1 MKGGGGWG
9 GGGGGLGLGLKSQR
23 RWRGLV
29 IGVLGLVI
37 LSMLVPLAFLLGLHN
52 GFRPAPPGYLPEQQT
67 SASNGFGE
75 LDHDHVR
82 NTWNESEVMH
92 LSHTIRPYLQISFGC
107 CTISFLK
114 TCSWGINLAMY
125 VNLLENWDLLFQR
138 FMHNALMD
146 VLRDFTNEAKNKTI
160 GRGSVNDS
168 QPKEVPPR
176 GSLQSP
182 PSANNTKVGAVIEV
196 PLYTK
201 DVHDVG
207 KLCEFKF
214 GSYCL
219 WRKEHRED
227 MKDSMVKKL
236 KDQLFV
242 ARAYYPSIAKL
253 PRQDKLSREL
263 KQNIQ
268 ELERVLSES
277 STDGDLPPQI
287 AKKLQMMEA
296 AIAKAK
302 SFIVDCNNVDKKLRQ
317 IYDMT
322 EDEANFHMKQSAF
335 LYQLAVQTMP
345 KSLHCLS
352 MRLTVEYFGSPLNDT
367 ELSLAQKYLDPTL
380 HHYVI
385 FSNNVLA
392 SSVVINSTV
401 MHAKES
407 RNQVFHVLTDGQ
419 NYFAMKLW
427 FLRNTYKEATV
438 QVLNIEHLKLESH
451 IKATPLYLSLPEE
464 FRVSFLNVDS
474 PPMAPIR
481 TEYISIFSHS
491 HYLLPEIFQNLKKV
505 VVLDDDVIVQQDL
518 SALWSLNME
527 GKVNGAVQFCSLKLG
542 QLKKYLG
549 ENSYDKKSCAWMS
562 GLNVIDLDRWREL
575 DLTETYRKLMH
586 ELTMHEGSSEA
597 VALHA
602 SLLSFQDLIY
612 ALDGTW
618 LLSGLG
624 HDYGIDIQAISKAA
638 VLHYN
643 GNMKPWLELGIPK
656 YRGYWKKY
664 LNRGDQFL
672 SQCNVNS

>member
-1 MKGGGGWG
+1 MKGGG

-52 GFRPAPPGYLPEQQT
+52 GFRPAPPGYLSEQQT

-75 LDHDHVR
+75 FDHYHVR
-82 NTWNESEVMH
+82 NTWNESEGDQSIHVRE
-92 LSHTIRPYLQISFGC
+92 LIRKLGPTLP
-107 CTISFLK
+107 K
-114 TCSWGINLAMY
+114 
-125 VNLLENWDLLFQR
+125 
-138 FMHNALMD
+138 D
-146 VLRDFTNEAKNKTI
+146 VLRDFTNEAKYKTI
-160 GRGSVNDS
+160 DRDSVNDS
-168 QPKEVPPR
+168 QPKEGFIVPPHNF
-176 GSLQSP
+176 LQSP
-182 PSANNTKVGAVIEV
+182 PSANNTKVGAAIEV

-214 GSYCL
+214 GSYCR

-227 MKDSMVKKL
+227 LKDSMVKKL

-253 PRQDKLSREL
+253 PRQDKLSHEL
-263 KQNIQ
+263 RQNIQ

-287 AKKLQMMEA
+287 AKKLQLMEA

-302 SFIVDCNNVDKKLRQ
+302 SFLVDCNNVDKKLRQ

-367 ELSLAQKYLDPTL
+367 ERSLAEKYIDPTL

-385 FSNNVLA
+385 FSHNVLA

-438 QVLNIEHLKLESH
+438 QVLNIEHLKLDSH

-505 VVLDDDVIVQQDL
+505 VVLDDDVIVQKDL

-527 GKVNGAVQFCSLKLG
+527 GKVNGAVQFCSLRLG

-586 ELTMHEGSSEA
+586 ELAMHEGSSEA

-656 YRGYWKKY
+656 YRRYWKKY
-664 LNRGDQFL
+664 LSREDQFL

>member
-1 MKGGGGWG
+1 MKGGGGWGGG

-52 GFRPAPPGYLPEQQT
+52 GFRPAPPGYLSEQQT

-75 LDHDHVR
+75 FDHYHVR
-82 NTWNESEVMH
+82 NTWNESEGDQSIH
-92 LSHTIRPYLQISFGC
+92 
-107 CTISFLK
+107 
-114 TCSWGINLAMY
+114 
-125 VNLLENWDLLFQR
+125 
-138 FMHNALMD
+138 D
-146 VLRDFTNEAKNKTI
+146 VLRDFTNEAKYKTI
-160 GRGSVNDS
+160 DRDSVNDS
-168 QPKEVPPR
+168 QPKEGFIVPPHNF
-176 GSLQSP
+176 LQSP
-182 PSANNTKVGAVIEV
+182 PSANNTKVGAAIEV

-214 GSYCL
+214 GSYCR

-227 MKDSMVKKL
+227 LKDSMVKKL

-253 PRQDKLSREL
+253 PRQDKLSHEL
-263 KQNIQ
+263 RQNIQ

-287 AKKLQMMEA
+287 AKKLQLMEA

-302 SFIVDCNNVDKKLRQ
+302 SFLVDCNNVDKKLRQ

-367 ELSLAQKYLDPTL
+367 ERSLAEKYIDPTL

-385 FSNNVLA
+385 FSHNVLA

-438 QVLNIEHLKLESH
+438 QVLNIEHLKLDSH
-451 IKATPLYLSLPEE
+451 IK
-464 FRVSFLNVDS
+464 
-474 PPMAPIR
+474 
-481 TEYISIFSHS
+481 
-491 HYLLPEIFQNLKKV
+491 NLKKV
-505 VVLDDDVIVQQDL
+505 VVLDDDVIVQKDL

-527 GKVNGAVQFCSLKLG
+527 GKVNGAVQFCSL
-542 QLKKYLG
+542 
-549 ENSYDKKSCAWMS
+549 
-562 GLNVIDLDRWREL
+562 RWREL

-586 ELTMHEGSSEA
+586 ELAMHEGSSEA

-656 YRGYWKKY
+656 YRRYWKKY
-664 LNRGDQFL
+664 LSREDQFL

>member
-9 GGGGGLGLGLKSQR
+9 GGGGGGGGGGALGLGLKSQR

-52 GFRPAPPGYLPEQQT
+52 GFRPAPPGYLSEQQT

-75 LDHDHVR
+75 FDHYHVR
-82 NTWNESEVMH
+82 NTWNESEGDQSIH
-92 LSHTIRPYLQISFGC
+92 
-107 CTISFLK
+107 
-114 TCSWGINLAMY
+114 
-125 VNLLENWDLLFQR
+125 
-138 FMHNALMD
+138 D
-146 VLRDFTNEAKNKTI
+146 VLRDFTNEAKYKTI
-160 GRGSVNDS
+160 DRDSVNDS
-168 QPKEVPPR
+168 QPKEGFIVPPHNF
-176 GSLQSP
+176 LQSP
-182 PSANNTKVGAVIEV
+182 PSANNTKVGAAIEV

-214 GSYCL
+214 GSYCR

-227 MKDSMVKKL
+227 LKDSMVKKL

-253 PRQDKLSREL
+253 PRQDKLSHEL
-263 KQNIQ
+263 RQNIQ

-287 AKKLQMMEA
+287 AKKLQLMEA

-302 SFIVDCNNVDKKLRQ
+302 SFLVDCNNVDKKLRQ

-367 ELSLAQKYLDPTL
+367 ERSLAEKYIDPTL

-385 FSNNVLA
+385 FSHNVLA

-438 QVLNIEHLKLESH
+438 QVLNIEHLKLDSH

-505 VVLDDDVIVQQDL
+505 VVLDDDVIVQKDL

-527 GKVNGAVQFCSLKLG
+527 GKVNGAVQFCSLRLG

-586 ELTMHEGSSEA
+586 ELAMHEGSSEA

-656 YRGYWKKY
+656 YRRYWKKY
-664 LNRGDQFL
+664 LSREDQFL

>member
-1 MKGGGGWG
+1 MKGGAAWAGAGAG
-9 GGGGGLGLGLKSQR
+9 SGASSYGLGYGVKR

-52 GFRPAPPGYLPEQQT
+52 GFRPAGYLSEQQT
-67 SASNGFGE
+67 SASTGFGE
-75 LDHDHVR
+75 YDHYHVR
-82 NTWNESEVMH
+82 KTWNESEGDQSIHVRE
-92 LSHTIRPYLQISFGC
+92 LIRKLGPTLP
-107 CTISFLK
+107 K
-114 TCSWGINLAMY
+114 
-125 VNLLENWDLLFQR
+125 
-138 FMHNALMD
+138 D

-160 GRGSVNDS
+160 GRGSTNDS
-168 QPKEVPPR
+168 QPKEGFPVPPH
-176 GSLQSP
+176 SILQSP
-182 PSANNTKVGAVIEV
+182 PSANNAKVGAAVEV

-201 DVHDVG
+201 DVHEVG
-207 KLCEFKF
+207 KL
-214 GSYCL
+214 S
-219 WRKEHRED
+219 
-227 MKDSMVKKL
+227 
-236 KDQLFV
+236 
-242 ARAYYPSIAKL
+242 RAYYPSIAKL
-253 PRQDKLSREL
+253 PRQDRLSREL

-277 STDGDLPPQI
+277 STDADLPPQI
-287 AKKLQMMEA
+287 AKKLQRMDA

-302 SFIVDCNNVDKKLRQ
+302 SFPVECSNVDKKLRQ

-352 MRLTVEYFGSPLNDT
+352 MRLTVEYFRSSNDMD
-367 ELSLAQKYLDPTL
+367 LSLAEKYIDPTL
-380 HHYVI
+380 LHYVI

-419 NYFAMKLW
+419 NYYAMKLW
-427 FLRNTYKEATV
+427 FLRHTYKEATV
-438 QVLNIEHLKLESH
+438 QVLNIEHLKLDNNS
-451 IKATPLYLSLPEE
+451 KATPLYLSLPEE
-464 FRVSFLNVDS
+464 FRISFHNVDS

-481 TEYISIFSHS
+481 MEYLSIFSHS
-491 HYLLPEIFQNLKKV
+491 HYLLPEIFRNLKKV

-518 SALWSLNME
+518 SALWSLNMA
-527 GKVNGAVQFCSLKLG
+527 GKVNGAVQFCSLRLG

-549 ENSYDKKSCAWMS
+549 ENSYEKKSCAWMS
-562 GLNVIDLDRWREL
+562 GLNVIDLARWREL
-575 DLTETYRKLMH
+575 DLTETYQKFVH
-586 ELTMHEGSSEA
+586 ELTMHEGSIEA

-612 ALDGTW
+612 ALDGAW
-618 LLSGLG
+618 ALSGLG

-656 YRGYWKKY
+656 YRGYWRKY
-664 LNRGDQFL
+664 LNREDQFL
-672 SQCNVNS
+672 SQCNINS

>member
-1 MKGGGGWG
+1 MKGGGGWGGG

-52 GFRPAPPGYLPEQQT
+52 GFRPAPPGYLSEQQT

-75 LDHDHVR
+75 FDHYHVR
-82 NTWNESEVMH
+82 NTWNESEGDQSIH
-92 LSHTIRPYLQISFGC
+92 
-107 CTISFLK
+107 
-114 TCSWGINLAMY
+114 
-125 VNLLENWDLLFQR
+125 
-138 FMHNALMD
+138 D
-146 VLRDFTNEAKNKTI
+146 VLRDFTNEAKYKTI
-160 GRGSVNDS
+160 DRDSVNDS
-168 QPKEVPPR
+168 QPKEGFIVPPHNF
-176 GSLQSP
+176 LQSP
-182 PSANNTKVGAVIEV
+182 PSANNTKVGAAIEV

-214 GSYCL
+214 GSYCR

-227 MKDSMVKKL
+227 LKDSMVKKL

-253 PRQDKLSREL
+253 PRQDKLSHEL
-263 KQNIQ
+263 RQNIQ

-287 AKKLQMMEA
+287 AKKLQLMEA
-296 AIAKAK
+296 AIARAK
-302 SFIVDCNNVDKKLRQ
+302 SFLVDCNNVDKKLRQ

-352 MRLTVEYFGSPLNDT
+352 MRLTVEYFGLPLNDT
-367 ELSLAQKYLDPTL
+367 ERSLAEKYIDPTL

-385 FSNNVLA
+385 FSHNVLA

-438 QVLNIEHLKLESH
+438 QVLNIEHLKLDSH

-505 VVLDDDVIVQQDL
+505 VVLDDDVIVQKDL

-527 GKVNGAVQFCSLKLG
+527 GKVNGAVQFCSL
-542 QLKKYLG
+542 
-549 ENSYDKKSCAWMS
+549 
-562 GLNVIDLDRWREL
+562 RWREL

-586 ELTMHEGSSEA
+586 ELAMHEGSSEA

-656 YRGYWKKY
+656 YRRYWKKY
-664 LNRGDQFL
+664 LSREDQFL

>member
-1 MKGGGGWG
+1 MKGGGGWGGG

-52 GFRPAPPGYLPEQQT
+52 GFRPAPPGYLSEQQT

-75 LDHDHVR
+75 FDHYHVR
-82 NTWNESEVMH
+82 NTWNESEGDQSIH
-92 LSHTIRPYLQISFGC
+92 
-107 CTISFLK
+107 
-114 TCSWGINLAMY
+114 
-125 VNLLENWDLLFQR
+125 
-138 FMHNALMD
+138 D
-146 VLRDFTNEAKNKTI
+146 VLRDFTNEAKYKTI
-160 GRGSVNDS
+160 DRDSVNDS
-168 QPKEVPPR
+168 QPKEGFIVPPHNF
-176 GSLQSP
+176 LQSP
-182 PSANNTKVGAVIEV
+182 PSANNTKVGAAIEV

-214 GSYCL
+214 GSYCR

-227 MKDSMVKKL
+227 LKDSMVKKL

-253 PRQDKLSREL
+253 PRQDKLSHEL
-263 KQNIQ
+263 RQNIQ

-287 AKKLQMMEA
+287 AKKLQLMEA

-302 SFIVDCNNVDKKLRQ
+302 SFLVDCNNVDKKLRQ

-367 ELSLAQKYLDPTL
+367 ERSLAEKYIDPTL

-385 FSNNVLA
+385 FSHNVLA

-438 QVLNIEHLKLESH
+438 QVLNIEHLKLDSH

-505 VVLDDDVIVQQDL
+505 VVLDDDVIVQKDL

-527 GKVNGAVQFCSLKLG
+527 GKVNGAVQFCSLRLG

-586 ELTMHEGSSEA
+586 ELAMHEGSSEA

-656 YRGYWKKY
+656 YRRYWKKY
-664 LNRGDQFL
+664 LSREDQFL

>member
-1 MKGGGGWG
+1 MKGGGGC
-9 GGGGGLGLGLKSQR
+9 GGGGLGLGLKNQR

-52 GFRPAPPGYLPEQQT
+52 GFRPAPPGYLSEQQT

-75 LDHDHVR
+75 FDHYHVR
-82 NTWNESEVMH
+82 NTRNESEGGQSIH
-92 LSHTIRPYLQISFGC
+92 
-107 CTISFLK
+107 
-114 TCSWGINLAMY
+114 
-125 VNLLENWDLLFQR
+125 
-138 FMHNALMD
+138 D

-168 QPKEVPPR
+168 QPKEGFPVPPY
-176 GSLQSP
+176 SFLQSP

-196 PLYTK
+196 PLNTK

-242 ARAYYPSIAKL
+242 ARAYYPSVAKL

-352 MRLTVEYFGSPLNDT
+352 MRLTVEYFGSPLNDM
-367 ELSLAQKYLDPTL
+367 ELSLAEKYIDPTL

-401 MHAKES
+401 MNAKES

-427 FLRNTYKEATV
+427 FLRITYKEATV
-438 QVLNIEHLKLESH
+438 QVLNIEHLKLDSH
-451 IKATPLYLSLPEE
+451 IKETPLYLSLPEE

-527 GKVNGAVQFCSLKLG
+527 GKVNGAVQFCSLRLG
-542 QLKKYLG
+542 QLKKHLG

-575 DLTETYRKLMH
+575 DLTENYRKLMH
-586 ELTMHEGSSEA
+586 ELAMHEGSSEA

-664 LNRGDQFL
+664 LNREDQFL
-672 SQCNVNS
+672 TQCNVNS

>member
-1 MKGGGGWG
+1 MKGGG

-52 GFRPAPPGYLPEQQT
+52 GFRPAPPGYLSEQQT

-75 LDHDHVR
+75 FDHYHVR
-82 NTWNESEVMH
+82 NTWNESEGDQSIH
-92 LSHTIRPYLQISFGC
+92 
-107 CTISFLK
+107 
-114 TCSWGINLAMY
+114 
-125 VNLLENWDLLFQR
+125 
-138 FMHNALMD
+138 D
-146 VLRDFTNEAKNKTI
+146 VLRDFTNEAKYKTI
-160 GRGSVNDS
+160 DRDSVNDS
-168 QPKEVPPR
+168 QPKEGFIVPPHNF
-176 GSLQSP
+176 LQSP
-182 PSANNTKVGAVIEV
+182 PSANNTKVGAAIEV

-214 GSYCL
+214 GSYCR

-227 MKDSMVKKL
+227 LKDSMVKKL

-253 PRQDKLSREL
+253 PRQDKLSHEL
-263 KQNIQ
+263 RQNIQ

-287 AKKLQMMEA
+287 AKKLQLMEA

-302 SFIVDCNNVDKKLRQ
+302 SFLVDCNNVDKKLRQ

-367 ELSLAQKYLDPTL
+367 ERSLAEKYIDPTL

-385 FSNNVLA
+385 FSHNVLA

-438 QVLNIEHLKLESH
+438 QVLNIEHLKLDSH

-505 VVLDDDVIVQQDL
+505 VVLDDDVIVQKDL

-527 GKVNGAVQFCSLKLG
+527 GKVNGAVQFCSLRLG

-586 ELTMHEGSSEA
+586 ELAMHEGSSEA

-656 YRGYWKKY
+656 YRRYWKKY
-664 LNRGDQFL
+664 LSREDQFL